1 MTKSSNVLV
10 TIIAVAVIGCYLLW
24 YFDPKGRFDPI
35 VTGRDTT
42 VINLPPISIDLPPS
56 QSPTIIYQPIPNN
69 VDSLAVV
76 RDYFAIRQYRD
87 SMENDTV
94 KIIVME
100 SVGQNRVM
108 DRKIDWKLKLPITTV
123 IEAHTERT
131 RKLLI
136 GGLVSKDS
144 LRTGLYLSA
153 AYQNKKDM
161 IFVAGYDPFLKTG
174 MGGVLMPIKLRR
186 DK

>member
-1 MTKSSNVLV
+1 MTKANMIFLY
-10 TIIAVAVIGCYLLW
+10 IIAVAVIGCYLLW

-76 RDYFAIRQYRD
+76 RDYFAIRQYKD

-94 KIIVME
+94 KVIVRE
-100 SVGQNRVM
+100 SVGQNRIM
-108 DRKIDWKLKLPITTV
+108 ERKIDWKLKLPITTV
-123 IEAHTERT
+123 IETHTERT
-131 RKLLI
+131 RKLLV

-161 IFVAGYDPFLKTG
+161 IFVAGYDPFLRTG

-186 DK
+186 EQ

>member
-1 MTKSSNVLV
+1 MSKANSIFLY
-10 TIIAVAVIGCYLLW
+10 IIAVAVIGCYLLW

-35 VTGRDTT
+35 ATGRDTT
-42 VINLPPISIDLPPS
+42 IINLPPISIDLPPS
-56 QSPTIIYQPIPNN
+56 QSPTIIYQPTQKD

-87 SMENDTV
+87 STENDTV
-94 KIIVME
+94 KIIVHE

-123 IEAHTERT
+123 IETHTERT
-131 RKLLI
+131 RKLLV

-144 LRTGLYLSA
+144 VRVGVYFSA
-153 AYQNKKDM
+153 AYQNKKDI
-161 IFVAGYDPFLKTG
+161 IFVAGYDPFLRLG

-186 DK
+186 DN

>member
-1 MTKSSNVLV
+1 MKQSYLIL
-10 TIIAVAVIGCYLLW
+10 IIAVAVIGCYLLW
-24 YFDPKGRFDPI
+24 YFDPKGRFDPL

-42 VINLPPISIDLPPS
+42 VINLPSISIDLPPS
-56 QSPTIIYQPIPNN
+56 QSPTIIYQPIPAH
-69 VDSLAVV
+69 VDSFAVV

-94 KIIVME
+94 KVVVME
-100 SVGQNRVM
+100 SVGQNKIMER
-108 DRKIDWKLKLPITTV
+108 RIDWKLKLPITTV
-123 IEAHTERT
+123 IETHTERT

-136 GGLVSKDS
+136 GGLVGKDS

-161 IFVAGYDPFLKTG
+161 IFVAGYDPFLKVG
-174 MGGVLMPIKLRR
+174 MGGLLMPIKLRR

>member
-1 MTKSSNVLV
+1 LKSTQITAL
-10 TIIAVAVIGCYLLW
+10 TITGVVAILFLLW

-42 VINLPPISIDLPPS
+42 IINLPPISIDLPPS
-56 QSPTIIYQPIPNN
+56 QSPTIIYQPIPKD
-69 VDSLAVV
+69 VDSMAVI
-76 RDYFAIRQYRD
+76 RDYFTIRQYKD
-87 SMENDTV
+87 STENDTV
-94 KIIVME
+94 KITIQE

-108 DRKIDWKLKLPITTV
+108 ERKIDWRLKLPITTV
-123 IEAHTERT
+123 IETHTERT

-161 IFVAGYDPFLKTG
+161 IFVVGYDPFLRTG

-186 DK
+186 E